1 MDIKRTGK
9 DTRIVPQKTM
19 PKLGIAIGTALSLV
33 LSLSFSELL
42 FDTKVA
48 DLAGGGGDA
57 GLDRTAGLP
66 PRGSARG
73 RGGSGH
79 RPAIRMEW
87 PRLGTTGRSEGS
99 LG

>member
-1 MDIKRTGK
+1 
-9 DTRIVPQKTM
+9 
-19 PKLGIAIGTALSLV
+19 
-33 LSLSFSELL
+33 
-42 FDTKVA
+42 
-48 DLAGGGGDA
+48 
-57 GLDRTAGLP
+57 LDRTAGLP